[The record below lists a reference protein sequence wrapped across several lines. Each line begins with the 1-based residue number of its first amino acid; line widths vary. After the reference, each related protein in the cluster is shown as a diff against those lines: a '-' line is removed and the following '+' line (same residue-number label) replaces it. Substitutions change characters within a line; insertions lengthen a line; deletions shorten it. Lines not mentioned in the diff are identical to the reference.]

1 MHEEIIGSEPFL
13 CLEVNSLSGLN
24 DLAKK
29 FDILF
34 PNRIIRLMHEG
45 KYTPYFYLGYN
56 KWLYKAADHSNMNFS
71 CRVMLDENI
80 FDFLS
85 DDQIVFLNYLDIPF
99 DELKIVRHTILEGK
113 KYEGMFFSDGKKHI
127 FDQYLMLDVKEFI
140 DNIMHYFDA
149 NIVIDTLNENEN
161 GIIIIETKQNILGQ
175 K

>member
-29 FDILF
+29 FDIIF

-99 DELKIVRHTILEGK
+99 DELKIVRHTILE
-113 KYEGMFFSDGKKHI
+113 I
-127 FDQYLMLDVKEFI
+127 
-140 DNIMHYFDA
+140 
-149 NIVIDTLNENEN
+149 
-161 GIIIIETKQNILGQ
+161 
-175 K
+175 